1 MMIKIKVNEYISIP
15 KILILESL
23 KLLHK
28 EDEFN
33 EADKIISLMEA
44 VKGYI
49 KRKFLILYKKK
60 KWKLKHIFKKQLMI
74 LQYILNLLQK

>member
-44 VKGYI
+44 
-49 KRKFLILYKKK
+49 
-60 KWKLKHIFKKQLMI
+60 LKENF
-74 LQYILNLLQK
+74 